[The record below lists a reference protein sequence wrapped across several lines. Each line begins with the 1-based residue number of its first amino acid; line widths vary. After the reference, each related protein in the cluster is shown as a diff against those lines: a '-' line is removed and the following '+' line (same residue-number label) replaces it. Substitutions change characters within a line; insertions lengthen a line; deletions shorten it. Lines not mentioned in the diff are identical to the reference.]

1 MATDIKTRWLLTT
14 SALLLAVL
22 GVALSFL
29 PQEILTLAGAQPVP
43 RLVLLVQ
50 LGGAMAL
57 AWAIL
62 NWMSRGQRLGGIYN
76 RPLALAN
83 VLHFATGSVTLLK
96 LMAAGAV
103 GPPEAGTVWY
113 PYVGLAVW
121 WAAALVTSPV

>member
-1 MATDIKTRWLLTT
+1 MATDIRTRWLLTT
-14 SALLLAVL
+14 SALILAVL

-29 PQEILTLAGAQPVP
+29 PQEVLTLPGAPAAP
-43 RLVLLVQ
+43 RLVLLIQ

-62 NWMSRGQRLGGIYN
+62 NWMSRGQRVGGIYS

-96 LMAAGAV
+96 TMTAGAV
-103 GPPEAGTVWY
+103 GPPEVVFVV
-113 PYVGLAVW
+113 PYVVLAVW

>member
-29 PQEILTLAGAQPVP
+29 PHEILMLAGAEPVP
-43 RLVLLVQ
+43 RLVLLIQ

-62 NWMSRGQRLGGIYN
+62 NWMSRGQRVGGIYS

-83 VLHFATGSVTLLK
+83 VLHFGTGSVTLLK
-96 LMAAGAV
+96 MMTAG
-103 GPPEAGTVWY
+103 P
-113 PYVGLAVW
+113 VGLPETVLAVAYVALALW

>member
-1 MATDIKTRWLLTT
+1 
-14 SALLLAVL
+14 
-22 GVALSFL
+22 VALSFL
-29 PQEILTLAGAQPVP
+29 PQEILALAGAPAAP
-43 RLVLLVQ
+43 RLVMLIQ
-50 LGGAMAL
+50 LAGAMAL

-96 LMAAGAV
+96 MMAAGAV
-103 GPPEAGTVWY
+103 GPPEVVLLV

>member
-1 MATDIKTRWLLTT
+1 MATDIKTRWLMTT

-29 PQEILTLAGAQPVP
+29 PHEILALTGAPAAP
-43 RLVLLVQ
+43 RLVMLTQ

-96 LMAAGAV
+96 IMT
-103 GPPEAGTVWY
+103 AGTVGPAEVVLVV
-113 PYVGLAVW
+113 PYVVLAVW

>member
-14 SALLLAVL
+14 SALFLAVL

-29 PQEILTLAGAQPVP
+29 PQEILALTGAPAAP
-43 RLVLLVQ
+43 RLVLLIQ

-62 NWMSRGQRLGGIYN
+62 NWMSRGQRVGGIYS

-96 LMAAGAV
+96 MMTAGAV
-103 GPPEAGTVWY
+103 GLPEVVLVV
-113 PYVGLAVW
+113 PYVVLAVW

>member
-29 PQEILTLAGAQPVP
+29 PHEILALTGAPAAPRPVM
-43 RLVLLVQ
+43 LIQ

-62 NWMSRGQRLGGIYN
+62 NWMSRGQRVGGIYN

-83 VLHFATGSVTLLK
+83 VLHFATGSLTLLK
-96 LMAAGAV
+96 MMTAGAV
-103 GPPEAGTVWY
+103 GLPEAVLVV
-113 PYVGLAVW
+113 PYVVLAVW
-121 WAAALVTSPV
+121 WSAALVTSPV